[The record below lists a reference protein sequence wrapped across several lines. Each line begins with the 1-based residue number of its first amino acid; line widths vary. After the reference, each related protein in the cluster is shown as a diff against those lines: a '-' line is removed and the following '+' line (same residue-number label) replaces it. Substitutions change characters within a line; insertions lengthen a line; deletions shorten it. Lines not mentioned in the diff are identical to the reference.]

1 MFLLRS
7 PSTTYSDDTEL
18 WNGSSW
24 TEVNDMNTARNGH
37 GSMGTSTKAMACGGY
52 SGTAGVGPTEQWN
65 GTSWTEVNDLNE
77 GRQIGAAAGAST
89 TSAGLYFGGWGPGD
103 IDKTEEFNSVFTV
116 STE

>member
-1 MFLLRS
+1 
-7 PSTTYSDDTEL
+7 
-18 WNGSSW
+18 
-24 TEVNDMNTARNGH
+24 MNTARNGH

-52 SGTAGVGPTEQWN
+52 SGTAVVGPTEQWN